1 MPTVGTSQDGP
12 YVQYDSSV
20 NAGGSRS
27 WRDNNPGNIEA
38 GPFADAHGAT
48 GSDGR
53 FAIFPN
59 AATGMQ
65 ALVSLLSSDGYQEL
79 TIEQAMER
87 YAPPDENDT
96 DAYTSFIAE
105 NVGVDPSTSMS
116 DLAPG
121 QLSSFASAIQT
132 YEGNTP
138 GTTYQEGDASVPDWV
153 QNLFDNSGSDDP
165 EPTPD
170 PSPSPTPDPVPNPT
184 PDPMPDP
191 VPDPSSDPV
200 PMPLPGPAPD
210 PVTNPPDPT
219 PPDPAPDPSPEP
231 APDPGGDGPEDP
243 GGGGDG
249 GGGGDDGGGGEG
261 GGGEGG
267 RGEGG
272 GGEGGGGG
280 GGGDGGGDG
289 D

>member
-12 YVQYDSSV
+12 YVQYDGSV
-20 NAGGSRS
+20 SAGGSRS

-38 GPFADAHGAT
+38 GTFADAHGAT

-53 FAIFPN
+53 FAIFPD

-65 ALVSLLSSDGYQEL
+65 ALISLLSSDGYQGL

-116 DLAPG
+116 DLTPA

-153 QNLFDNSGSDDP
+153 QNLFENSGSDDP

-170 PSPSPTPDPVPNPT
+170 PFPSPDPVPNPT
-184 PDPMPDP
+184 PDPIPNP
-191 VPDPSSDPV
+191 VPDPPSDPV
-200 PMPLPGPAPD
+200 PMPLPGPTPD
-210 PVTNPPDPT
+210 PVPSPPDPT

-243 GGGGDG
+243 GGGVDG
-249 GGGGDDGGGGEG
+249 GGGGDDGGGG
-261 GGGEGG
+261 GEGG
-267 RGEGG
+267 SDGG

-280 GGGDGGGDG
+280 GGGGDG

>member
-1 MPTVGTSQDGP
+1 MPTVGNSQDGP
-12 YVQYDSSV
+12 YVQYDGSV

-38 GPFADAHGAT
+38 GPFADAHGAI

-53 FAIFPN
+53 FAIFPD
-59 AATGMQ
+59 AGAGMQ
-65 ALVSLLSSDGYQEL
+65 ALVSLLSSDGYQGL

-87 YAPPDENDT
+87 YAPPSENDT
-96 DAYTSFIAE
+96 DAYTSFIAD
-105 NVGVDPSTSMS
+105 NVGVDPSTQMS
-116 DLAPG
+116 DLTPG
-121 QLSSFASAIQT
+121 QLSSFANAIQT

-138 GTTYQEGDASVPDWV
+138 GTTYQDGDVSAPGWV
-153 QNLFDNSGSDDP
+153 QELFDNSGSDDP
-165 EPTPD
+165 DPAPD

-184 PDPMPDP
+184 PDPDPIP
-191 VPDPSSDPV
+191 VPDPPSDPV
-200 PMPLPGPAPD
+200 PMPLPGPTPE
-210 PVTNPPDPT
+210 PSPNPPDPE
-219 PPDPAPDPSPEP
+219 PDPAPDPSPEP

-249 GGGGDDGGGGEG
+249 GGGGD
-261 GGGEGG
+261 
-267 RGEGG
+267 EGG

-280 GGGDGGGDG
+280 GGGEGGGGGGGGGDG